1 MSSRIATKRASAC
14 LQCLRAR
21 PTLRPQP
28 YIFARGIS
36 GTAVQSSDAASSAP
50 RKPTTAPKPIID
62 VRHIRENPE
71 LHARNCEERNYARHA
86 AHPARIAS
94 LFAQWKELQA
104 SSRELR
110 EESNKVTNALKTGA
124 GEKAALVERG
134 REIKQQ
140 LQGVEETDGR
150 LTDEINALAVSLPNL
165 TSEETPRG
173 DEARVLS
180 YINEP
185 PPADKPARSHVD
197 IGTELDILD
206 FSAAGGTSGWGFYY
220 LLNEGAQLE
229 HALTQYAL
237 TVAARHG
244 WGRVSPPTMVYDFV
258 AEACGF
264 QPRDQN
270 GEQQIYGISRSE
282 EDAKRGKPALC
293 LAGTSEI
300 PLAGMKASATIPLAS
315 LPLKRVASSR
325 CYRAEAGAH
334 GADTK
339 GLYRVHEFTKVELFA
354 WTAPDADST
363 EDAFEEMLDIQ
374 TEILHS
380 LGLHCRVLEMPSTDL
395 GASATRKCDV
405 EAYFPSRAGRNGGW
419 GEVTSASVC
428 TDYQTRRLGTRAKD
442 AAGKVAGFPWTVNGT
457 ALAVPRVLAAILE
470 AGWDEGAR
478 GVVVPECLRPWMDG
492 VEMIGGKRE

>member
-1 MSSRIATKRASAC
+1 MSSRIATTKRASTC

-21 PTLRPQP
+21 PALRPQP
-28 YIFARGIS
+28 YVFSRGIS
-36 GTAVQSSDAASSAP
+36 STPRQGSDAAPGGP

-94 LFAQWKELQA
+94 LFAQWKELQS

-110 EESNKVTNALKTGA
+110 EESNKVTKALKTGA

-134 REIKQQ
+134 REIKRE

-185 PPADKPARSHVD
+185 PAADRPAKSHVD

-237 TVAARHG
+237 AVAARHG

-270 GEQQIYGISRSE
+270 GEQQIYGIARGE
-282 EDAKRGKPALC
+282 EDVRRGRPALC

-300 PLAGMKASATIPLAS
+300 PLAGMKASTTMPLAS

-354 WTAPDADST
+354 WTAPDAEST
-363 EDAFEEMLDIQ
+363 EDVFDEMLDIQ
-374 TEILHS
+374 TEILQS
-380 LGLHCRVLEMPSTDL
+380 LGLHCRILEMPSTDL

-442 AAGKVAGFPWTVNGT
+442 TAGKVSGFPWTVNGT

-478 GVVVPECLRPWMDG
+478 GVMVPECLRPWMDG
-492 VEMIGGKRE
+492 MEMIGGK